1 MRDSRSDLNFTDF
14 VIGWSYYWKEV
25 KEEHKIR
32 LIFNIFDT
40 DQKGSISIRDIL
52 GVVGTL
58 HHLEGLDQNSSLE
71 RTNLLFSVFED
82 DPLERTTWKRFQ
94 KVFKEN
100 NYWLSALEEC

>member
-25 KEEHKIR
+25 KEEDKIR

-40 DQKGSISIRDIL
+40 DQKGSISFRDIL

-71 RTNLLFSVFED
+71 RTKLLFSVFED
-82 DPLERTTWKRFQ
+82 DPLERITWKRFQ
-94 KVFKEN
+94 QVFKEN
-100 NYWLSALEEC
+100 KYWLSALEEC